1 MSAGDQVNRGS
12 KAGETTGMH
21 GVGSQEAISD
31 KGPLEPG
38 PKKEGSWGRGI
49 QLKEQ
54 QEPRS
59 EVQCAYQFQETS

>member
-1 MSAGDQVNRGS
+1 
-12 KAGETTGMH
+12 MH